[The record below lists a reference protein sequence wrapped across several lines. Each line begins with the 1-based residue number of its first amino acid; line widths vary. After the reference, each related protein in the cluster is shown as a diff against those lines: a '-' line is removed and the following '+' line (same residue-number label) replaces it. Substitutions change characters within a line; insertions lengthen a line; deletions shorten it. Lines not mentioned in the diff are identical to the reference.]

1 MRQTDYYSMNRIYK
15 HYSLPLAG
23 AAAVNISFSSRP
35 GMLSSKDDW
44 YTMSSGKHLSQL
56 HDFSAFIRCNSQITL
71 MTGLVSLETTNAV
84 YNKSLYANVK
94 PKV

>member
-15 HYSLPLAG
+15 HYSLPITG

-44 YTMSSGKHLSQL
+44 YTMSSGTSNDTRDSSPALTS
-56 HDFSAFIRCNSQITL
+56 
-71 MTGLVSLETTNAV
+71 
-84 YNKSLYANVK
+84 Y
-94 PKV
+94 